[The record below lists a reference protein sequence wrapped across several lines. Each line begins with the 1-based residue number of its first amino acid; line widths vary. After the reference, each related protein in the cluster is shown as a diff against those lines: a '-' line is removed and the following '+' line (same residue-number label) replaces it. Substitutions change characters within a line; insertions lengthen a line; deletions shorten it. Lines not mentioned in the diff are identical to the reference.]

1 MERND
6 AYRSIAGKL
15 AGYDPLHTNQ
25 PGMQW
30 YYKEDKDKMK
40 TFKSLVCDLLG
51 KTRYEPKSE
60 RVRRSAKLRRH
71 RRHRYQL
78 AGTTVALFV
87 ALCVMVTG
95 GFAVGATGVDEPEA
109 KETSTA
115 YKAASLS
122 SPMTTLAEH
131 AVPTLFTMTDSI
143 EEQEE
148 PNGVTTS
155 RLGVYIDTYD
165 PDTDYTALMNELID
179 TLEVTDDENLKLHLV
194 GLLEIYECQR
204 NLKVEDLYPDSEY
217 TTSNLYSSEHSLEEI
232 ETILFPEPEPTSY
245 FTYTE
250 EDAIRLARIVY
261 AEAGSSWITN
271 AHQRDVASVVMNRV
285 LDSRFP
291 DTIEEVI
298 NAPGQYPG
306 TCKNL
311 KYDERSLANAI
322 YVLENGPTCSG
333 IFQAN
338 FVQGSTIVATYSYPG
353 LSMTTYICR

>member
-1 MERND
+1 M
-6 AYRSIAGKL
+6 KL
-15 AGYDPLHTNQ
+15 LQN
-25 PGMQW
+25 
-30 YYKEDKDKMK
+30 
-40 TFKSLVCDLLG
+40 LVCNLLG
-51 KTRYEPKSE
+51 KNRYEPKSE
-60 RVRRSAKLRRH
+60 RVRRSAKLRRQ
-71 RRHRYQL
+71 RRHRRQL
-78 AGTTVALFV
+78 AGAGVASFI

-95 GFAVGATGVDEPEA
+95 GFAVGATGVDEPEP
-109 KETSTA
+109 KETSTV
-115 YKAASLS
+115 YKTALLS
-122 SPMTTLAEH
+122 SPMSTMAEH
-131 AVPTLFTMTDSI
+131 TVPTLFSM
-143 EEQEE
+143 EEEE
-148 PNGVTTS
+148 PNGVTTT
-155 RLGVYIDTYD
+155 RLGVYVDNYD
-165 PDTDYTALMNELID
+165 PDTNYTALMNELIN
-179 TLEVTDDENLKLHLV
+179 TLEVTDDEDLKLHLI

-217 TTSNLYSSEHSLEEI
+217 TTTSIYGSDHSLEEI
-232 ETILFPEPEPTSY
+232 EAILFPEPEHVSY

-261 AEAGSSWITN
+261 AEAGSSWITD

-291 DTIEEVI
+291 NTIEGVI

-311 KYDERSLANAI
+311 KYDDRSLANAI

-338 FVQGSTIVATYSYPG
+338 FVQGSTIVAVYSYPG

>member
-1 MERND
+1 M
-6 AYRSIAGKL
+6 KL
-15 AGYDPLHTNQ
+15 LEN
-25 PGMQW
+25 
-30 YYKEDKDKMK
+30 
-40 TFKSLVCDLLG
+40 LVCNLLG
-51 KTRYEPKSE
+51 KNRYEPKSE
-60 RVRRSAKLRRH
+60 RVRRSAMLRRQRRH
-71 RRHRYQL
+71 RRQL
-78 AGTTVALFV
+78 AGAAFIAGI

-95 GFAVGATGVDEPEA
+95 GFAVGATGVDKPEP

-115 YKAASLS
+115 YKAAMLS

-131 AVPTLFTMTDSI
+131 AVPTLVTLTDTV
-143 EEQEE
+143 EEEEE
-148 PNGVTTS
+148 PNGVTTT
-155 RLGVYIDTYD
+155 RLGVYVDSYD

-179 TLEVTDDENLKLHLV
+179 TLEATDDEDLKLHLI

-232 ETILFPEPEPTSY
+232 EAILFPEPEHVSY

-261 AEAGSSWITN
+261 AEAGSSWITDE
-271 AHQRDVASVVMNRV
+271 HQRDVASVVMNRV

-291 DTIEEVI
+291 DTIEGVV